1 MDNDIARLGQPLP
14 TASPIIP
21 RPIGPERK
29 KRIRQINLQ
38 LAASGQ
44 PVPREGDDDL
54 LDVAEDMLRNY
65 RQHRR
70 LLHDYRC
77 PADQRIQNFVN
88 DYLARNGVLAGVETR
103 VQLPAAPFIL
113 DRPGLAAE
121 LSLPFDGDLFESRYL
136 TSYRVRQGVLHNPGK
151 DRRTTEGVFHIAEG
165 GLPIPWDKKAVP
177 VATFAALMRAALDAP
192 GDLLRLPYT
201 SNQPEGAH
209 LWVSLLLRPL
219 VSPEVAEVMPARSME
234 TRFFAPGGL
243 VANLDFVERIF
254 GNAGDPYLPENDAGL
269 DVVGWSG
276 HTGCV
281 ILAPHLTTLR
291 KKDLGLPHFDAA
303 SERQRRDGMCWKA
316 DDELYNDGQAF
327 KIVCRDMS
335 GVIVTL
341 IADNYFGYS
350 KKEIKS
356 QISYAA
362 NLFGGSEEEHSGGAL
377 AFASYNLGERYEP
390 DSRLPDRGHTLA
402 GVLALLGDQ
411 VMLHPEGHASDKR
424 YKNIH
429 FVPEDTHFDMDT
441 MQVSWRGIDGQTH
454 RIKLLA
460 GHVYLYPCGYKIE
473 LQKHPSAPTWRLLGS
488 EAEGT
493 FCYKP
498 CTVSGGGKSEISK
511 SLAGSLLSGPF
522 IVKDLKDDLDQVE
535 ALFRHDYSD
544 RYKVEPAEGRDTRSL
559 LDPKRSVGSVIRL
572 LTPSETEYSPEY
584 NAWVE
589 SIPQRIRSLVFII
602 KRFYRQEW
610 SEQGEHAWRKH
621 FSVDQINGQPAHELK
636 YQGRQLVASYLRVG
650 RLTDG
655 SWRVFKLRQ
664 NFVGAQKVQ
673 LADDIAVAATVP
685 ASQLGNLNPAW
696 PHPSLK
702 LVENCEAR
710 LFQRPDD
717 AKHRG
722 MDPQTELDLT
732 LSDNFISN
740 FAPLNRQDARDL
752 VDDVV
757 EFSQYTDPMRQ
768 FIQAAA
774 DAVDDGWLVSSAHPR
789 IVGGKPSPNVRYLQA
804 RPDLANPRERYLAEL
819 GTRLQRR
826 IPARQPVYFPVNAVL
841 PGRRN
846 NPQAPGIKPLAV
858 YGPIHYQELPELFMD
873 FIASLSGKSPSTT
886 GAGSEGALTKGP
898 FNALSTTADLNNAL
912 VSFILCGYPGFTSA
926 AGFIGRERRVD
937 HDVSYLIPEIWSR
950 LTQREQEPALL
961 IERGYL
967 EKLDDFDHNGQ
978 RVLASR
984 LGYRITKG
992 FAHAYLGKIF
1002 DSPMAVFDE
1011 AMLKPE
1017 TQDLDAYVEGI
1028 QHIVASQR
1036 QVAQGYLDDG
1046 SIDDACPPLQAL
1058 LNIMVSGEFQGKD
1071 LSHPEIRA
1079 LFTRESLLASDWYRE
1094 RLDIKQQRDIALA
1107 ERQVAYLKAFLEAD
1121 ARERCDPDQLAPCQ
1135 ALLSQA
1141 RAELARVSGAAYRES
1156 LWGSLGADWV
1166 HRGA

>member
-1 MDNDIARLGQPLP
+1 MDNDIARAGPRS
-14 TASPIIP
+14 ASSIAP
-21 RPIGPERK
+21 RPLSPERI

-44 PVPREGDDDL
+44 PVPREGGDDL
-54 LDVAEDMLRNY
+54 LDVAEDLLRNY

-70 LLHDYRC
+70 LLRNYRC
-77 PADQRIQNFVN
+77 PADQRIQDFANT
-88 DYLARNGVLAGVETR
+88 YLARNGVEAR
-103 VQLPAAPFIL
+103 IQLPASPFIL

-121 LSLPFDGDLFESRYL
+121 LSLPVDGDQFESRYL

-165 GLPIPWDKKAVP
+165 GLPIPSDKKSVP
-177 VATFAALMRAALDAP
+177 AATFAALMRAALDAP
-192 GDLLRLPYT
+192 DDLLRLPYT
-201 SNQPEGAH
+201 AHQAEGAH

-219 VSPEVAEVMPARSME
+219 VSPEVDGVMPAKSME

-243 VANLDFVERIF
+243 VSNLDFVERIF

-269 DVVGWSG
+269 DVESWSG

-281 ILAPHLTTLR
+281 ILAPHLTGLR
-291 KKDLGLPHFDAA
+291 KKDVGLPAWEDA

-316 DDELYNDGQAF
+316 EDELYNDGQAF
-327 KIVCRDMS
+327 KLVCRDMS
-335 GVIVTL
+335 GVIITL

-377 AFASYNLGERYEP
+377 SFASYNLGESYAP
-390 DSRLPDRGHTLA
+390 DSRLPDHGQTLA
-402 GVLALLGDQ
+402 EVLELLGDRA
-411 VMLHPEGHASDKR
+411 VLHEEGHASDR
-424 YKNIH
+424 CFKNIH
-429 FVPEDTHFDMDT
+429 FVPEDARFDVNT
-441 MQVSWRGIDGQTH
+441 LRVTWGEGRS
-454 RIKLLA
+454 IKLLA
-460 GHVYLYPCGYKIE
+460 GHTYLYPCGYKIQLE
-473 LQKHPSAPTWRLLGS
+473 KHPQAPTWRLLGT

-511 SLAGSLLSGPF
+511 SLAGSLLSGPYF
-522 IVKDLKDDLDQVE
+522 VRDIDDDLDQVE
-535 ALFRHDYSD
+535 AIFARDYST
-544 RYKVEPAEGRDTRSL
+544 RFLVEPEEGPDIRPVLGTQRSL
-559 LDPKRSVGSVIRL
+559 GSAIRL
-572 LTPSETEYSPEY
+572 LTPSETEYTPEY
-584 NAWVE
+584 NAWLQ
-589 SIPQRIRSLVFII
+589 SIPQHIRALVFVI
-602 KRFYRQEW
+602 KRFYRPEW
-610 SEQGEHAWRKH
+610 GNDWRRH
-621 FSVDQINGQPAHELK
+621 FGVDLVNGHPAHELK
-636 YQGRQLVASYLRVG
+636 YHGRRLVASYLRVG
-650 RLTDG
+650 HMPDG
-655 SWRVFKLRQ
+655 AWRVHKLRQ
-664 NFVGAQKVQ
+664 DFEGARKVQ
-673 LADDIAVAATVP
+673 LADDIAVAATLP
-685 ASQLGNLNPAW
+685 ASQLAHLNPAYM
-696 PHPSLK
+696 HASVK
-702 LVENCEAR
+702 VVENCEAR

-717 AKHRG
+717 ARHRG

-732 LSDNFISN
+732 LQDNFISN
-740 FAPLNRQDARDL
+740 FAPLHRQDARDL
-752 VDDVV
+752 VDDIVD
-757 EFSQYTDPMRQ
+757 FSQYTEPMRQ

-774 DAVDDGWLVSSAHPR
+774 DAVEDSWFVSSAHPR

-804 RPDLANPRERYLAEL
+804 RPDLANPRDRHLAEI

-826 IPARQPVYFPVNAVL
+826 IPGNQPVHFPVNAVL

-846 NPQAPGIKPLAV
+846 NPQAPGIKALAV

-898 FNALSTTADLNNAL
+898 FNALTATADLNNAL
-912 VSFILCGYPGFTSA
+912 VSFLLCGYPGFSSA
-926 AGFIGRERRVD
+926 AGFIGKERRVD

-950 LTQREQEPALL
+950 LAAREQEPAWM

-967 EKLDDFDHNGQ
+967 EKLEDFDHDGE
-978 RVLASR
+978 RILASR
-984 LGYRITKG
+984 LGYRITPR

-1017 TQDLDAYVEGI
+1017 TQNLDAYAEGI
-1028 QHIVASQR
+1028 RHIVDSQR

-1046 SIDDACPPLQAL
+1046 SIEDACPPLKAL
-1058 LNIMVSGEFQGKD
+1058 LYIMAQGEYQGMD
-1071 LSHPEIRA
+1071 LAHPDIRA
-1079 LFTRESLLASDWYRE
+1079 LFTRESLLASTWYQE
-1094 RLDIKQQRDIALA
+1094 RLDIKQQRDIQLA
-1107 ERQVAYLKAFLEAD
+1107 ERKVAYLKAFLAAD
-1121 ARERCDPDQLAPCQ
+1121 AHERCDPDQLAPCQ
-1135 ALLSQA
+1135 SLLQQA
-1141 RAELARVSGAAYRES
+1141 ETELAQVTSPAYRES

-1166 HRGA
+1166 HREA

>member
-1 MDNDIARLGQPLP
+1 MDNDIARLGQPMP
-14 TASPIIP
+14 AASATAP
-21 RPIGPERK
+21 RPVSPERM
-29 KRIRQINLQ
+29 KRIRQIDLQ

-44 PVPREGDDDL
+44 PVRREGGDDL
-54 LDVAEDMLRNY
+54 LDIADDLLRNY

-70 LLHDYRC
+70 LLRDYRC
-77 PADQRIQNFVN
+77 PVDQRIQDFVN
-88 DYLARNGVLAGVETR
+88 DYLARNGNETR
-103 VQLPAAPFIL
+103 IQLPAAPFIL

-121 LSLPFDGDLFESRYL
+121 LSLPVDGDQFESRYL
-136 TSYRVRQGVLHNPGK
+136 ASYRVRQGVLHNPGK
-151 DRRTTEGVFHIAEG
+151 DRRTTDGVFHIAEG

-177 VATFAALMRAALDAP
+177 AATFAALMRAALDAP
-192 GDLLRLPYT
+192 DDLLRLPYT
-201 SNQPEGAH
+201 ANQPVGAH

-219 VSPEVAEVMPARSME
+219 VSPEVVGVMPAKRME

-303 SERQRRDGMCWKA
+303 SERQRRDGMCWKEA
-316 DDELYNDGQAF
+316 DELYNGGQAF
-327 KIVCRDMS
+327 KIVCRDLN

-362 NLFGGSEEEHSGGAL
+362 NLYGGSEEEHSGGAL
-377 AFASYNLGERYEP
+377 AFPSDNLGESYEP

-402 GVLALLGDQ
+402 EALALLGKQ
-411 VMLHPEGHASDKR
+411 VDIHPEGHASDKR

-429 FVPEDTHFDMDT
+429 LVPEDARFDLST
-441 MQVSWRGIDGQTH
+441 MQVSWQVEGQP
-454 RIKLLA
+454 RQIKLLA

-473 LQKHPSAPTWRLLGS
+473 LQKHPSAPSWRLLGT

-511 SLAGSLLSGPF
+511 SLAGSLLSGSF
-522 IVKDLKDDLDQVE
+522 IVKDLQDDLDQVAAIFE
-535 ALFRHDYSD
+535 RDYSD
-544 RYKVEPAEGRDTRSL
+544 RFKVEPRDGRDTRSL
-559 LDPKRSVGSVIRL
+559 LSARRSVGSVIRL
-572 LTPSETEYSPEY
+572 LTPSEAEYTPAY
-584 NAWVE
+584 NAWLE
-589 SIPQRIRSLVFII
+589 SIPQHIRSLVFII

-610 SEQGEHAWRKH
+610 GNDWRSH
-621 FSVDQINGQPAHELK
+621 FSVDQINDQPGHELK

-673 LADDIAVAATVP
+673 LADDIAVATTLP
-685 ASQLGNLNPAW
+685 AEQLAHLNPDWSHA
-696 PHPSLK
+696 SVK

-722 MDPQTELDLT
+722 MDPQTELDMT
-732 LSDNFISN
+732 LADNFISN

-757 EFSQYTDPMRQ
+757 AFSQYTEPMRQ
-768 FIQAAA
+768 FIQGAA
-774 DAVDDGWLVSSAHPR
+774 DALEDGWFVSSAHPR
-789 IVGGKPSPNVRYLQA
+789 IVGGKPSPNMRYLQM
-804 RPDLANPRERYLAEL
+804 RPDLANPRDRYLADL

-826 IPARQPVYFPVNAVL
+826 IPAARPVHFPVNAVL

-926 AGFIGRERRVD
+926 AGFIGKERRVD
-937 HDVSYLIPEIWSR
+937 HDVSFLIPEIWSR
-950 LTQREQEPALL
+950 LTQREQEPAWL
-961 IERGYL
+961 IEHGYL
-967 EKLDDFDHNGQ
+967 EKLEDFDHNGQ

-984 LGYRITKG
+984 LGYRITSG

-1017 TQDLDAYVEGI
+1017 SQGLDAYVEGI

-1036 QVAQGYLDDG
+1036 QVAQGYLEDG
-1046 SIDDACPPLQAL
+1046 SVDDACPPLQAL
-1058 LNIMVSGEFQGKD
+1058 LHIMVSGEYQGKD
-1071 LSHPEIRA
+1071 LAHPDIRA
-1079 LFTRESLLASDWYRE
+1079 MFTSEALLASDWYCE
-1094 RLDIKQQRDIALA
+1094 RLDLKQRRDIALA
-1107 ERQVAYLKAFLEAD
+1107 ERQVAYLKAFLDAD

-1135 ALLSQA
+1135 ALLVQA
-1141 RAELARVSGAAYRES
+1141 ETELARVSGAAYRES
-1156 LWGSLGADWV
+1156 LWGTLGADWV
-1166 HRGA
+1166 HRAA

>member
-1 MDNDIARLGQPLP
+1 MDNDIARLGQPTP
-14 TASPIIP
+14 PAAP
-21 RPIGPERK
+21 RPVSPERM

-44 PVPREGDDDL
+44 PVRREGDDDL
-54 LDVAEDMLRNY
+54 LDIANDLLRNY

-70 LLHDYRC
+70 LLRDYRC
-77 PADQRIQNFVN
+77 PVDQRIQSFVN
-88 DYLARNGVLAGVETR
+88 DYLARNGALGGVETR
-103 VQLPAAPFIL
+103 IQLPAAPFIL

-121 LSLPFDGDLFESRYL
+121 LSLPLDGDHFESRYL
-136 TSYRVRQGVLHNPGK
+136 ASYRVRQGVLHNPGK
-151 DRRTTEGVFHIAEG
+151 DRRTTDGVFHIAEG
-165 GLPIPWDKKAVP
+165 GLPIPCDKKAVP

-192 GDLLRLPYT
+192 DDLLRLPYT
-201 SNQPEGAH
+201 ANQPVGAH

-219 VSPEVAEVMPARSME
+219 VSPEVAGVMPAKSME

-269 DVVGWSG
+269 DVMGWSG

-291 KKDLGLPHFDAA
+291 KKDLGLPHWDAA
-303 SERQRRDGMCWKA
+303 SERRRRDGMCWKEA
-316 DDELYNDGQAF
+316 DELYNDGQAF
-327 KIVCRDMS
+327 KVVCRDMN

-362 NLFGGSEEEHSGGAL
+362 NLYGGSEEEHSGGAL
-377 AFASYNLGERYEP
+377 AFPSFNLGEIYAP
-390 DSRLPDRGHTLA
+390 DSRLPDHGHSLSEA
-402 GVLALLGDQ
+402 LALLGDQ
-411 VMLHPEGHASDKR
+411 VECHPEGHASYKR
-424 YKNIH
+424 VKTIH
-429 FVPEDTHFDMDT
+429 IVPEDARFDVNT
-441 MQVSWRGIDGQTH
+441 MQVTWGEGASPARQ
-454 RIKLLA
+454 IKLLA
-460 GHVYLYPCGYKIE
+460 GHTYLYPCGYKIE
-473 LQKHPSAPTWRLLGS
+473 LQKHPQAPTWRLLGTD
-488 EAEGT
+488 AEGT

-511 SLAGSLLSGPF
+511 SLVGSLLSGPF
-522 IVKDLKDDLDQVE
+522 FVKDIQDDLDQVE
-535 ALFRHDYSD
+535 AIFNRDYST
-544 RYKVEPAEGRDTRSL
+544 RFKVEPAEGRDSRSL
-559 LDPKRSVGSVIRL
+559 LGADRSVGSVIRL
-572 LTPSETEYSPEY
+572 LTPSATEYTPEY
-584 NAWVE
+584 NAWLE
-589 SIPQRIRSLVFII
+589 SIPQHIRALVFVI
-602 KRFYRQEW
+602 KRFHRPEWGDDWRQ
-610 SEQGEHAWRKH
+610 H
-621 FSVDQINGQPAHELK
+621 FGVDLVNGHPAHELK
-636 YQGRQLVASYLRVG
+636 YHGRRLVASYLRVG
-650 RLTDG
+650 RMPDG
-655 SWRVFKLRQ
+655 AWRVHKLRQ
-664 NFVGAQKVQ
+664 DFEGAHKVQ
-673 LADDIAVAATVP
+673 LADDIAVATTLP
-685 ASQLGNLNPAW
+685 ASQLAHLNPAW
-696 PHPSLK
+696 PHPSVK

-722 MDPQTELDLT
+722 MDPQTELDMT
-732 LSDNFISN
+732 LADNFISN

-752 VDDVV
+752 LDDVV
-757 EFSQYTDPMRQ
+757 EFSQYTEPMRQ
-768 FIQAAA
+768 FIQGAA
-774 DAVDDGWLVSSAHPR
+774 DALDDGWFVSSAHPR
-789 IVGGKPSPNVRYLQA
+789 IVGGKPSPNMRYLQM
-804 RPDLANPRERYLAEL
+804 RPDLASPRDRNLADL

-826 IPARQPVYFPVNAVL
+826 IPMGQPVHFPVNAVL

-926 AGFIGRERRVD
+926 AGFIGHERRVD
-937 HDVSYLIPEIWSR
+937 HDVSFLIPEIWSR
-950 LTQREQEPALL
+950 LAPREQEPAWL
-961 IERGYL
+961 IARGYL
-967 EKLDDFDHNGQ
+967 EKLDDFDHAGQ

-984 LGYRITKG
+984 LGWRITNR

-1017 TQDLDAYVEGI
+1017 SQGLDAFVEGI

-1046 SIDDACPPLQAL
+1046 SIADACPPLQAL
-1058 LNIMVSGEFQGKD
+1058 LHIMVSGECQGKD
-1071 LSHPEIRA
+1071 ISHPEIRA
-1079 LFTRESLLASDWYRE
+1079 LFTREALLASDWYRE
-1094 RLDIKQQRDIALA
+1094 RLDLKQQRDIALA
-1107 ERQVAYLKAFLEAD
+1107 GRQVAYLKAFLEAD

-1135 ALLSQA
+1135 ALLAQA
-1141 RAELARVSGAAYRES
+1141 ETELVRVSSAAYRES

-1166 HRGA
+1166 HRGV

>member
-1 MDNDIARLGQPLP
+1 MDNDIARLGQ
-14 TASPIIP
+14 ASPAAAPIAP
-21 RPIGPERK
+21 RPVGAERM

-44 PVPREGDDDL
+44 PLPRDGDDDL
-54 LDVAEDMLRNY
+54 LDVAEDLLRNY

-70 LLHDYRC
+70 LLRDYRC
-77 PADQRIQNFVN
+77 PSDQRIQDFVN
-88 DYLARNGVLAGVETR
+88 DYLARNGVEAR
-103 VQLPAAPFIL
+103 VQLPATPFIL

-121 LSLPFDGDLFESRYL
+121 LSLPLDGDRFESRYL

-151 DRRTTEGVFHIAEG
+151 DRRTTDGVFHIAEG

-177 VATFAALMRAALDAP
+177 VATFAALMRAALEAP
-192 GDLLRLPYT
+192 DDLMRLPYT
-201 SNQPEGAH
+201 ANHAAGAH

-219 VSPEVAEVMPARSME
+219 VSPEVAGVQPAKTME

-243 VANLDFVERIF
+243 VSNLDFVERIF

-269 DVVGWSG
+269 DVTGWSG

-281 ILAPHLTTLR
+281 ILAPHLTGLR
-291 KKDLGLPHFDAA
+291 KKDVGLPRWDLA
-303 SERQRRDGMCWKA
+303 SERQRRDGMCWKDEA
-316 DDELYNDGQAF
+316 ELYNDGSAF
-327 KIVCRDMS
+327 KLVCRDMR

-377 AFASYNLGERYEP
+377 AYPTYNLGDSYEP
-390 DSRLPDRGHTLA
+390 DSRLPDAGHTLTE
-402 GVLALLGDQ
+402 VLALLGDQ
-411 VMLHPEGHASDKR
+411 VLLHPEGHASDKR
-424 YKNIH
+424 FRNIH
-429 FVPEDTHFDMDT
+429 FVPEDARFDINT
-441 MQVSWRGIDGQTH
+441 MQVSWGVEGGKRQ
-454 RIKLLA
+454 IKLLA
-460 GHVYLYPCGYKIE
+460 GHTYLYPCGYKIQLE
-473 LQKHPSAPTWRLLGS
+473 KHPHAPTWRLLGS

-511 SLAGSLLSGPF
+511 SLDGALLSGPF
-522 IVKDLKDDLDQVE
+522 FIKDLKEDLDQVE
-535 ALFRHDYSD
+535 AIFKRDYAD
-544 RYKVEPAEGRDTRSL
+544 RFKVEPADGRDTRSL
-559 LDPKRSVGSVIRL
+559 LSAKRSVGSVVRL
-572 LTPSETEYSPEY
+572 LTPSETEYTPEY

-602 KRFYRQEW
+602 KRFYRQDW
-610 SEQGEHAWRKH
+610 GDNWRVH
-621 FSVDQINGQPAHELK
+621 FSVDQVNGQPAHELK
-636 YQGRQLVASYLRVG
+636 FQGRQLVASYLRVG

-664 NFVGAQKVQ
+664 NFVGARKVQ
-673 LADDIAVAATVP
+673 LADDIAVATTLP
-685 ASQLGNLNPAW
+685 ASQLAHLNPAW

-702 LVENCEAR
+702 LVDNCEAR
-710 LFQRPDD
+710 LFQRPDE

-732 LSDNFISN
+732 QADNFISN

-757 EFSQYTDPMRQ
+757 EFTQYTEPMRQ

-774 DAVDDGWLVSSAHPR
+774 DDVEDGWFVSSAHPR
-789 IVGGKPSPNVRYLQA
+789 IVNGKPSPNVRYLQA
-804 RPDLANPRERYLAEL
+804 RPDLANPRERHLAEL

-826 IPARQPVYFPVNAVL
+826 IHVQHPVYFPVNAVL

-846 NPQAPGIKPLAV
+846 NPPAPGIKPLAV

-898 FNALSTTADLNNAL
+898 FNALTATADLNNAL
-912 VSFILCGYPGFTSA
+912 VSFILCGYPGFSSA

-950 LTQREQEPALL
+950 LTPREQDPAWL

-967 EKLDDFDHNGQ
+967 EKLEDFDHDGQ

-984 LGYRITKG
+984 LGYRITSG
-992 FAHAYLGKIF
+992 FAHAFLGKIF

-1017 TQDLDAYVEGI
+1017 TQDLGAYVEGI
-1028 QHIVASQR
+1028 RHIVDSQR

-1046 SIDDACPPLQAL
+1046 SVEDACPPLKAL
-1058 LNIMVSGEFQGKD
+1058 LHIMASGEFEGKD
-1071 LSHPEIRA
+1071 LGHPEIRA
-1079 LFTRESLLASDWYRE
+1079 LFSRESLLASDWYRE
-1094 RLDIKQQRDIALA
+1094 RLDIKQQRDIAQA
-1107 ERQVAYLKAFLEAD
+1107 ERQVAYLMTFLEGD
-1121 ARERCDPDQLAPCQ
+1121 ARTRCDPDQLAPCQ
-1135 ALLSQA
+1135 ALLAQA
-1141 RAELARVSGAAYRES
+1141 KAELARVSGAGYRAS

>member
-1 MDNDIARLGQPLP
+1 MDNDIARLGQPIP
-14 TASPIIP
+14 AAAPIAA
-21 RPIGPERK
+21 RSLSAERM

-44 PVPREGDDDL
+44 PLPRDGNDDL
-54 LDVAEDMLRNY
+54 LDVAEDLLRNY

-70 LLHDYRC
+70 LLRDYRC
-77 PADQRIQNFVN
+77 PSDQRIQDFVN
-88 DYLARNGVLAGVETR
+88 DYLARNGVASR
-103 VQLPAAPFIL
+103 VQLPATPFIL

-121 LSLPFDGDLFESRYL
+121 LSLPLDGDRFESRYL

-151 DRRTTEGVFHIAEG
+151 DRRTTDGVFHIAEG

-177 VATFAALMRAALDAP
+177 VATFAALMRAALEAP
-192 GDLLRLPYT
+192 DELMRLPYT
-201 SNQPEGAH
+201 ANHAEGAH

-219 VSPEVAEVMPARSME
+219 VSPEVEGVQPAKTME

-243 VANLDFVERIF
+243 VSNLDFVERIF

-269 DVVGWSG
+269 DVMGWSG

-281 ILAPHLTTLR
+281 ILAPHLTGLR
-291 KKDLGLPHFDAA
+291 KKDLGLPHWDIA
-303 SERQRRDGMCWKA
+303 SERQRRDGMCWQDEA
-316 DDELYNDGQAF
+316 ELYNDGSAF
-327 KIVCRDMS
+327 KLVCRDMR

-511 SLAGSLLSGPF
+511 SLDGALLSGPF
-522 IVKDLKDDLDQVE
+522 FIKDLKEDLDQVE
-535 ALFRHDYSD
+535 AIFQRDYSD
-544 RYKVEPAEGRDTRSL
+544 RFKVEPADGRDTRPL
-559 LDPKRSVGSVIRL
+559 LSAKRSVGSVVRL
-572 LTPSETEYSPEY
+572 LTPSETEYTPEY

-602 KRFYRQEW
+602 KRFYRQDW
-610 SEQGEHAWRKH
+610 GDNWREH
-621 FSVDQINGQPAHELK
+621 FSVDQVNGQPAHELK
-636 YQGRQLVASYLRVG
+636 FQGRQLVASYLRVG
-650 RLTDG
+650 RLPDG

-664 NFVGAQKVQ
+664 NFVGARKVQ
-673 LADDIAVAATVP
+673 LADDIAVATTLP
-685 ASQLGNLNPAW
+685 ASQLDHLNPAW

-702 LVENCEAR
+702 LVANCEAR
-710 LFQRPDD
+710 LFQRPDE

-732 LSDNFISN
+732 EPDNFISN

-757 EFSQYTDPMRQ
+757 EFTQYTEPMRQ

-774 DAVDDGWLVSSAHPR
+774 DAVEDGWFVSSAHPR
-789 IVGGKPSPNVRYLQA
+789 IVNGKPSPNVRYLQA

-826 IPARQPVYFPVNAVL
+826 IHAQHPVYFPVNAVL

-846 NPQAPGIKPLAV
+846 NPPAPGIKPLAV

-898 FNALSTTADLNNAL
+898 FNALTATADLNNAL
-912 VSFILCGYPGFTSA
+912 VSFILCGYPGFSSA
-926 AGFIGRERRVD
+926 AGFIGSERRVD

-950 LTQREQEPALL
+950 LTPREQDPAWL

-967 EKLDDFDHNGQ
+967 EKLEDFDHDGQ

-984 LGYRITKG
+984 LGYRITSG
-992 FAHAYLGKIF
+992 FSHAFLGKIF

-1017 TQDLDAYVEGI
+1017 TQDFAAYVEGI

-1046 SIDDACPPLQAL
+1046 SVEDACPPLKAL
-1058 LNIMVSGEFQGKD
+1058 LHIMASGEFEGKD
-1071 LSHPEIRA
+1071 LRHPEIRT
-1079 LFTRESLLASDWYRE
+1079 LFNRESLLASDWYRE
-1094 RLDIKQQRDIALA
+1094 RLDIKQQRDIAQA
-1107 ERQVAYLKAFLEAD
+1107 ERQVAYLMTFLEGD
-1121 ARERCDPDQLAPCQ
+1121 ARTRCDPDQIAPCQ
-1135 ALLSQA
+1135 ALLAQA
-1141 RAELARVSGAAYRES
+1141 KAELARVSSAAYRDS
-1156 LWGSLGADWV
+1156 LWGGLGADWV